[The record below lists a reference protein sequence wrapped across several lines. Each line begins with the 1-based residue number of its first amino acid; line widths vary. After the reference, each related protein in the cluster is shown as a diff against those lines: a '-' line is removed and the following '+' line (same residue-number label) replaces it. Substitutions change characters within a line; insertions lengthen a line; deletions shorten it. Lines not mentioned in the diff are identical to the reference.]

1 MRPNK
6 LLEFPGTFVYPV
18 GADPGPHGNPKSTM
32 SDTKT
37 KPKSAKADSGSA
49 AKSKSDKSTS
59 ESKTAS
65 DASDKSTSDT
75 SKSDKST
82 SDKSKSDSG
91 SGSAEKSARE
101 SIGGSKEVHYGYFSN
116 VKTPEY
122 RSGWDAI
129 WGNDKGPSK
138 KKSAAKK
145 STTASRK
152 PLTPVRLNLDID
164 ELPADLRDGLAKVAR
179 AKLKKSRVNYD
190 KRDAAGAVEWQ
201 IECWVKRA

>member
-18 GADPGPHGNPKSTM
+18 GADPGPYDNPKSMM

-49 AKSKSDKSTS
+49 AKSKSDKSTP
-59 ESKTAS
+59 ESKSAS
-65 DASDKSTSDT
+65 DASDKSTSD
-75 SKSDKST
+75 
-82 SDKSKSDSG
+82 KSKTDNG
-91 SGSAEKSARE
+91 GGSAEKSARE

>member
-1 MRPNK
+1 
-6 LLEFPGTFVYPV
+6 
-18 GADPGPHGNPKSTM
+18 M

-65 DASDKSTSDT
+65 DASDKSTSDKST
-75 SKSDKST
+75 SDKSTSDKST
-82 SDKSKSDSG
+82 SDKSKTDSG
-91 SGSAEKSARE
+91 GGSAEKSARE

-138 KKSAAKK
+138 KKSATKK